1 MRHWSVISLVIFW
14 LRWLSEKS
22 FWK

>member
-1 MRHWSVISLVIFW
+1 MRRWSVISLVIFW